1 MPLLLHLP
9 PVDFP
14 YSRTHRKS
22 GAVRPW
28 LAPAMMLAFGLSIA
42 VGWDSIVR
50 RFDAARALGGGHEM
64 AERARRTE
72 LGEAAERLGAL
83 VAEREAAEQP
93 PEWSA
98 TVRSL
103 EERYRLDGNVSNAA
117 LGPLEVSLRVAW
129 LELVSL
135 PPRGVAPAEVTGRLE
150 TAKVELSRVTEDLS
164 NAR

>member
-1 MPLLLHLP
+1 
-9 PVDFP
+9 
-14 YSRTHRKS
+14 
-22 GAVRPW
+22 
-28 LAPAMMLAFGLSIA
+28 
-42 VGWDSIVR
+42 
-50 RFDAARALGGGHEM
+50 M
-64 AERARRTE
+64 AERARRAE
-72 LGEAAERLGAL
+72 LGEAAERLGGL

-103 EERYRLDGNVSNAA
+103 EDHYRLDGNVSNAA

-135 PPRGVAPAEVTGRLE
+135 PPRGVAPAEVTGRLQ